1 MTIILRSGPGLA
13 TAAIRQGE
21 HLGFN
26 GRDFRGDARPHLHR
40 QLGALKLPDKLGPNF
55 KTYWGGLGPL
65 AVNPKPFFKN
75 CIAIVDTTG
84 KPRAAVSAAEDEPT
98 M

>member
-1 MTIILRSGPGLA
+1 
-13 TAAIRQGE
+13 
-21 HLGFN
+21 
-26 GRDFRGDARPHLHR
+26 
-40 QLGALKLPDKLGPNF
+40 LKLPDKLGPNF